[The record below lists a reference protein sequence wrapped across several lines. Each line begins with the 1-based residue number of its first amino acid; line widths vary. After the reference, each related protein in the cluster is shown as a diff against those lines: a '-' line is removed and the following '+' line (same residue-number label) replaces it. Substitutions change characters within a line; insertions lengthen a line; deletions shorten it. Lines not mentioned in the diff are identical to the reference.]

1 MSCPAFCDAGEFDVW
16 NLAMKEGELKI
27 AVELAN
33 KAKAAGRAVQL
44 KSGSGVEVEAYD
56 MYSGRV
62 RVRREGRSLY
72 VRRNCL
78 FLH

>member
-44 KSGSGVEVEAYD
+44 RCGEGVEVESYN
-56 MYSGRV
+56 MHLNRLH
-62 RVRREGRSLY
+62 VRREGRDLY
-72 VRRNCL
+72 VRRNYFIL
-78 FLH
+78 R